1 MGKKLAVASRRSDE
15 QILAEDK
22 KALKDYACGK
32 SAMSKQEA
40 WRKRSRLPK
49 LQRKVQLKRVCM

>member
-1 MGKKLAVASRRSDE
+1 MGKKPAVASRRSDE

-22 KALKDYACGK
+22 KALKDYASGK